1 MFSIRKSTFSMGTIV
16 TITLVHEDI
25 GYAKRIID
33 EAFSE
38 LKRIERIMSIYDEE
52 SEVNK
57 LNKEGFLEHA
67 SDELIYIL
75 KEAIRISKLTR
86 GVYDVTI
93 LPLIEYIVRKRGEL
107 DEEELERILELVD
120 YSLIEISGK
129 SIRFLKKGMKIVLN
143 SVAKGYAV
151 DLASE
156 YLIKHGVK
164 HALINAG
171 GDLKAVGEKT
181 DGEPWRIAIRN
192 PFEKDKS
199 ICKLMIYSS
208 SVATSGNYERR
219 IGSGNFSHILNP
231 YLKNS
236 LSSQVVSATVIT
248 ERALIADA
256 LATSLCAMNPSESIH
271 LIEELG
277 EAEAMIITNNR
288 DIIKTR
294 NFRIYEGD

>member
-1 MFSIRKSTFSMGTIV
+1 MFSIKQSAFLMGTIV

-25 GYAKRIID
+25 EYSKKVID
-33 EAFSE
+33 EAFNVF
-38 LKRIERIMSIYDEE
+38 KRIERAMSIYDEE

-57 LNKEGFLEHA
+57 LNRQGFLEYA

-75 KEAIRISKLTR
+75 KEVLRISELTK

-93 LPLIEYIVRKRGEL
+93 LPLIEYIDRKLGEIN
-107 DEEELERILELVD
+107 EEELERILELVD
-120 YSLIEISGK
+120 YSLIEINGK

-156 YLIKHGVK
+156 SLIKHGVK

-171 GDLKAVGEKT
+171 GDLKAVGGKT
-181 DGEPWRIAIRN
+181 DSEPWRIAIRN

-199 ICKLMIYSS
+199 IYRLRISS
-208 SVATSGNYERR
+208 CSVATSGRYECR
-219 IGSGNFSHILNP
+219 IAGRNFSPILNP
-231 YLKNS
+231 FLKN
-236 LSSQVVSATVIT
+236 LLTGQVVSATVIT

-256 LATSLCAMNPSESIH
+256 LATSLCAMNPSEGIH
-271 LIEELG
+271 FIEELG
-277 EAEAMIITNNR
+277 EAEAMIITDNK

-294 NFRIYEGD
+294 NFQIYEDV